1 MRKIFRANLY
11 FLMILLIS
19 TFVPYLL
26 GIIYENINLTDSRI
40 ILFLNHVILFLVPAA
55 IYILVTKASVK
66 KTFRLN
72 PISFKNILWIMILA
86 FAIQPVVMLFSLIS
100 GFFFSN
106 DVGAF
111 IGSIMDTP
119 YPILLLLI
127 AVMPAITEE
136 VTLRGIVLSGYDFKN
151 KWVASIVTGLLFGV
165 FHLNAQQFL
174 YAAIL
179 GMVLAYLVRITNS
192 IFASVV
198 MHFMI
203 NGLQVTLQKVISLFM
218 ENNVSPDAI
227 SQFSMSEKMAA
238 LSVWG
243 FLGVIFAAISII
255 IIKKIEDDCKSRGIY
270 DSYER
275 LGTNSRHSY
284 MRVDLDSNSVTEVTS
299 DILSTKERV
308 LNGPLIATI
317 IIYFIVMNL
326 PTLVLAFNR
335 LVNFRR

>member
-26 GIIYENINLTDSRI
+26 GIVYENINLTDSRI

-55 IYILVTKASVK
+55 IYILVTKSSVK

-72 PISFKNILWIMILA
+72 PISFKNIFWIMILA

-136 VTLRGIVLSGYDFKN
+136 VTLRGVVLSGYDFKN
-151 KWVASIVTGLLFGV
+151 KWTASILTGILFGI
-165 FHLNAQQFL
+165 FHLNSQQFL
-174 YAAIL
+174 YAAVL
-179 GMVLAYLVRITNS
+179 GFVLAYLVRVTNS
-192 IFASVV
+192 IFASMI

-203 NGLQVTLQKVISLFM
+203 NGLQITIQKVAALFM
-218 ENNVSPDAI
+218 DTSNIDPNAVAN
-227 SQFSMSEKMAA
+227 FSMNQKIQA
-238 LSVWG
+238 LSIYG
-243 FLGVIFAAISII
+243 FLAVVFGAASII
-255 IIKKIEDDCKSRGIY
+255 LIKKIEDNCKARGIY

-275 LGTNSRHSY
+275 MNLNNNHSY
-284 MRVDLDSNSVTEVTS
+284 ARVNLDSNTYSEVA
-299 DILSTKERV
+299 KERV
-308 LNGPLIATI
+308 LEEKVVNVPLILTI
-317 IIYFIVMNL
+317 IGYLIIMNYPIIIELFLKIV
-326 PTLVLAFNR
+326 T
-335 LVNFRR
+335 FRR